1 MLQLIVEVGPGKSH
15 VLLVLLL
22 DEGQSEPFPP
32 RQRLSAVGVEGC
44 GAVVLGEQQLEQS
57 LILSVAL
64 LQLLPLEVSFSL
76 QNLTGL
82 SKFLNF
88 PQHDF
93 LLDRGQIDVV
103 VLDYVNQFLVFDGD
117 YLELRF

>member
-22 DEGQSEPFPP
+22 DESQSEPFPP
-32 RQRLSAVGVEGC
+32 WQRLSAVGVEGC

-64 LQLLPLEVSFSL
+64 LDLLPLEVSFSL

-82 SKFLNF
+82 SEFLNF

-103 VLDYVNQFLVFDGD
+103 VLDYVNQFLVFD
-117 YLELRF
+117 